1 MYGNRRA
8 LLERYYSFRSDDA
21 VSTNSDGSSFTV
33 GFGHADPAWQRVQ
46 KVKLSAVRSTIW
58 WTVPNVQATSIYL
71 YFQRTSSDTF
81 GNSLAAVYSV
91 EVKIPK
97 GLYGYNALNSLI
109 DTALVN
115 QNIPKGTFSLYAD
128 YATQKINLRFK
139 WAGHV
144 RFGSSELATILGF
157 YRPPLNSLSPT
168 DPQRAQSVDLGEAP
182 EWTSASTIYE
192 ALTIPAGTGYS
203 SLIAPYHARFD
214 HIQYF
219 NVQSSLADGGLFG
232 NSGVAQNIIAQVL
245 IDRQVGEQIVYDPN
259 IPIQVDTTAFTNGNW
274 PSSATFTLL
283 DDKFRSCDTNG
294 QPWTITIRL
303 QEVYSDID
311 VSTGLQIK

>member
-1 MYGNRRA
+1 MYGNRRS

-21 VSTNSDGSSFTV
+21 LTTNNDGSTFTV
-33 GFGHADPAWQRVQ
+33 GFGHPDPAWQRVQ

-71 YFQRTSSDTF
+71 YFQNASTDST
-81 GNSLAAVYSV
+81 GKTLAAVYNV

-97 GLYGYNALNSLI
+97 GLYGYGALNSLI
-109 DTALVN
+109 DTALVR
-115 QNIPKGTFSLYAD
+115 QNVPKGTFSFYAD

-139 WAGHV
+139 WTGHV

-157 YRPPLNSLSPT
+157 HRPPLNALSPT
-168 DPQRAQSVDLGEAP
+168 DPQRTQSVDPREAP
-182 EWTSASTIYE
+182 EWVNASTIYE
-192 ALTIPAGTGYS
+192 AVTIPSGIGYM
-203 SLIAPYHARFD
+203 SLVAPYHARFD

-219 NVQSSLADGGLFG
+219 NIQSSLADGGLYG

-311 VSTGLQIK
+311 VSTGLQIS